1 MQIKGKEEDKKS
13 IPNVVCWARERDSM
27 AIGLP
32 FAEPV
37 SGGRYHGRSTEAMGG
52 TRPLMHP
59 GKTDG
64 GAVI

>member
-1 MQIKGKEEDKKS
+1 
-13 IPNVVCWARERDSM
+13 M

-52 TRPLMHP
+52 HETTYAPWE
-59 GKTDG
+59 DG
-64 GAVI
+64 WGSGYLRN

>member
-1 MQIKGKEEDKKS
+1 MSCVGQGR
-13 IPNVVCWARERDSM
+13 ADSM